1 MGSYNT
7 QMHQQNAIVVVPLHT
22 TNLSADEVMS
32 LKRSTQVLGRHHFA
46 VVCPDGLDLSP
57 IEALLPENYSTE
69 RFAPEYFKGIKG
81 YNRLML
87 SAEFYARFTAYNYL
101 LICQADVF
109 VFEDRLD
116 YWCSKGYDYIGAPWI
131 GSKRNLWNITLFNI
145 RNFFKKNS
153 KKRSNAHLFKVGNG
167 GFSLR
172 KISMMKRIVTQQSA
186 DIEEALKNPSSRNHH
201 MEDIYFSLV
210 APAKI
215 PEMKIPGYVEA
226 AAFAF
231 DRKPQAAL
239 EINGG
244 KLPFACHGFNKPK
257 VKDFWKPVFKG
268 ILER

>member
-1 MGSYNT
+1 MT
-7 QMHQQNAIVVVPLHT
+7 QQNAIIVIPLHT
-22 TNLSADEVMS
+22 TNLNADEVMS
-32 LKRSTQVLGRHHFA
+32 LKRTVAVLGSHPFA
-46 VVCPDGLDLSP
+46 IACPLGLDLTP
-57 IEALLPENYSTE
+57 LNELLKPVNYITE
-69 RFAPEYFKGIKG
+69 RFEPEYFKGIKG

-87 SAEFYARFTAYNYL
+87 SQEFYTRFAAFEYL

-109 VFEDRLD
+109 VFEDKLN
-116 YWCSKGYDYIGAPWI
+116 YWCGKEYDYIGAPWI

-145 RNFFKKNS
+145 RNFFKKKS

-172 KISMMKRIVTQQSA
+172 RVSMMKRIVTEQSA
-186 DIEEALKNPSSRNHH
+186 VIEEALKNPSSRNHH

-210 APAKI
+210 APTKI

-231 DRKPQAAL
+231 DRKPKTAL
-239 EINGG
+239 KINGG

-257 VKDFWKPVFKG
+257 VRDFWKPVFEKFSG
-268 ILER
+268 H